1 MILTYLP
8 FVSTAALQQTAPADN
23 QARVLAQMPEITLL
37 QRIAFGSCHD
47 QKIPKLTIPMLGM
60 GKDIWTV
67 IRECN
72 PQVMIF
78 LGDNVYA
85 RTTNLNEL
93 QAAYAQLEADAAFVE
108 FRRNV
113 PILAT
118 WDDNDYGY
126 SDVGA
131 EHPAKAKSQAVFLD
145 FFGVPRS
152 SPRWSREGVYDA
164 AVYGK
169 PGARTQIILLDTRYF
184 RDALVKRPPGE
195 PKPPIDRAGPYV
207 PTTDKTTTILGETQW
222 KWLEEQFRK
231 PAELR
236 ILASS
241 IQVISEEHGYEKW
254 ANFPHERERLF
265 RLIRETGAKNVV
277 IISGDRHHAEISQ
290 LDEVV
295 GHPLY
300 DVTSSSLN
308 KPRMFTIEANRYR
321 VGDMYFQSNFG
332 LISID
337 WEAAPPTV
345 LLEIRNSNALPVLSQ
360 KMTLSP

>member
-1 MILTYLP
+1 MILSNLL
-8 FVSTAALQQTAPADN
+8 VASTAALQQIAQGDN
-23 QARVLAQMPEITLL
+23 QAPVFAQIPEITVL
-37 QRIAFGSCHD
+37 QRIAFGSCYD
-47 QKIPKLTIPMLGM
+47 QIMPKLTIPMLGI

-67 IRECN
+67 IRGCN

-93 QAAYAQLEADAAFVE
+93 RAAYDQLEADASFVG

-126 SDVGA
+126 SDAGA
-131 EHPAKAKSQAVFLD
+131 EHPTKAKSQAVFLD

-152 SPRWSREGVYDA
+152 SPRWSREGIYDA
-164 AVYGK
+164 AIYGK

-184 RDALVKRPPGE
+184 RDALVKRSPSE
-195 PKPPIDRAGPYV
+195 PKPPIDRTGPYV
-207 PTTDKTTTILGETQW
+207 PTTDTTATILGETQW
-222 KWLEEQFRK
+222 KWLEEQLRK

-236 ILASS
+236 LVASS
-241 IQVISEEHGYEKW
+241 IQVVSEEHGYEKW

-265 RLIRETGAKNVV
+265 RLIRETNAKNVI
-277 IISGDRHHAEISQ
+277 IISGDRHHAEISR
-290 LDEVV
+290 LDEAV
-295 GHPLY
+295 GYPLF

-308 KPRMFTIEANRYR
+308 KPRMFTIEANRHR

-337 WEAAPPTV
+337 WGAAPPTV
-345 LLEIRNSNALPVLSQ
+345 LLEIRNANALPVLSQ
-360 KMTLSP
+360 EMTLSH